1 MQQQPSEPD
10 VVPRWDRVIHKG
22 IRTKDGAPVGII
34 ASEEPDSI
42 VVLGARSRVYKIP
55 KSHVESFDG
64 SQVLIDIPAKEM
76 GSYRV

>member
-1 MQQQPSEPD
+1 MQPSEP
-10 VVPRWDRVIHKG
+10 VVLRWDRVIHKG
-22 IRTKDGAPVGII
+22 VRTKDGVPVGNI

-42 VVLGARSRVYKIP
+42 VVLGTRSRVYKIP

-64 SQVLIDIPAKEM
+64 SQVQVDIPAQEM